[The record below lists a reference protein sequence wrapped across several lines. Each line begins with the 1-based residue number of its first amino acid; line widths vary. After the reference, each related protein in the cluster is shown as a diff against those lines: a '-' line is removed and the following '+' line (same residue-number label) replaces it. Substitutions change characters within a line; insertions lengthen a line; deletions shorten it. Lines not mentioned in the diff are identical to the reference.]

1 MSDRQN
7 ANTGTF
13 PGVSETSLKE
23 LWNKEFHNLIN
34 LSYPASLKALNA
46 GSISDGDRNKQVAST
61 YRTVSLFH
69 AYVNYLTNEHIKEG
83 WGGGGIT
90 FRAEPCTITPEQATS
105 TRNSRR

>member
-23 LWNKEFHNLIN
+23 LWDKELQNLIN

-46 GSISDGDRNKQVAST
+46 GSVSGGDRNKQVGST
-61 YRTVSLFH
+61 YRTVCLIH

-83 WGGGGIT
+83 YGGGGLH
-90 FRAEPCTITPEQATS
+90 FVRGLA
-105 TRNSRR
+105 R